1 MIIPNLKSQA
11 VELVRWPETLVKILY
26 FNGDQKFFQ
35 NSVRIKPLCGRGTKL
50 FHLLAGEI
58 YFGTG
63 ETISAKLLT
72 GEATRAHLTEARGQ
86 NVLLNHLII
95 WRLIQANV
103 ISVRKCCVRK
113 YCVFVMLVILI
124 NKKISIAYV
133 SDAFIAKIHCHGVVV
148 VFFLLKIILS
158 YLSNKITKH
167 RSTSFVFYK
176 QLGFLVQS
184 GVA

>member
-1 MIIPNLKSQA
+1 MKAYPSQCYFRKKMLCQ
-11 VELVRWPETLVKILY
+11 EIL
-26 FNGDQKFFQ
+26 
-35 NSVRIKPLCGRGTKL
+35 R
-50 FHLLAGEI
+50 
-58 YFGTG
+58 
-63 ETISAKLLT
+63 
-72 GEATRAHLTEARGQ
+72 
-86 NVLLNHLII
+86 
-95 WRLIQANV
+95 
-103 ISVRKCCVRK
+103 
-113 YCVFVMLVILI
+113 FVMLVILI